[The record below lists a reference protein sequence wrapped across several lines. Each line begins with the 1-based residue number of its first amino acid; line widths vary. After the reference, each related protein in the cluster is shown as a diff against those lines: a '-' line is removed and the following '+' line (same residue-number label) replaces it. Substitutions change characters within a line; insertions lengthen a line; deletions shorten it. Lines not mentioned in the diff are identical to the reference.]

1 MQRSNTN
8 TIPSTTS
15 IALYAIT
22 SHIILYEMA
31 SIKYIDYE
39 KNMIFIL
46 GLPGK
51 ARLMLNIVF
60 HTIRYIVIYISRRM
74 VLIINAALF
83 FLLTIVMNVRHMRT
97 PYRKHIWSP

>member
-31 SIKYIDYE
+31 SIKYIDCE

-74 VLIINAALF
+74 VLIIPHYAALF
-83 FLLTIVMNVRHMRT
+83 FTYHCNECEEYADTL
-97 PYRKHIWSP
+97 S

>member
-39 KNMIFIL
+39 KNMIFVL

-51 ARLMLNIVF
+51 AQPMLNIVF

-74 VLIINAALF
+74 VLIINAALC
-83 FLLTIVMNVRHMRT
+83 V
-97 PYRKHIWSP
+97 

>member
-31 SIKYIDYE
+31 SIKYIDCE

-74 VLIINAALF
+74 VLIIHAALF
-83 FLLTIVMNVRHMRT
+83 FTYHCNECEEYADTL
-97 PYRKHIWSP
+97 S

>member
-1 MQRSNTN
+1 
-8 TIPSTTS
+8 
-15 IALYAIT
+15 
-22 SHIILYEMA
+22 MA
-31 SIKYIDYE
+31 SIKYIDCE

-74 VLIINAALF
+74 VLIIPHCNYDAALF
-83 FLLTIVMNVRHMRT
+83 FTYHCNECEEYADTL
-97 PYRKHIWSP
+97 S

>member
-1 MQRSNTN
+1 
-8 TIPSTTS
+8 
-15 IALYAIT
+15 
-22 SHIILYEMA
+22 MA
-31 SIKYIDYE
+31 SIKYIDCE

-74 VLIINAALF
+74 VLIIPHCNAALF
-83 FLLTIVMNVRHMRT
+83 FTYHCNECEEYADTL
-97 PYRKHIWSP
+97 S

>member
-1 MQRSNTN
+1 
-8 TIPSTTS
+8 
-15 IALYAIT
+15 
-22 SHIILYEMA
+22 MA
-31 SIKYIDYE
+31 SIKYIDCE

-74 VLIINAALF
+74 VLIIPHYAALF
-83 FLLTIVMNVRHMRT
+83 FTYHCNECEEYADTL
-97 PYRKHIWSP
+97 S

>member
-39 KNMIFIL
+39 KNMIFNL

-51 ARLMLNIVF
+51 ARRMLNFVF
-60 HTIRYIVIYISRRM
+60 HTIRYIVIYIS
-74 VLIINAALF
+74 AAG
-83 FLLTIVMNVRHMRT
+83 VDSW
-97 PYRKHIWSP
+97 RKPFETDVIYLRLMCFYKK

>member
-1 MQRSNTN
+1 
-8 TIPSTTS
+8 
-15 IALYAIT
+15 
-22 SHIILYEMA
+22 MA
-31 SIKYIDYE
+31 SIKYIDCE

-74 VLIINAALF
+74 VLSDAALF
-83 FLLTIVMNVRHMRT
+83 FLTYHCNECEEYADTL
-97 PYRKHIWSP
+97 S